1 MAELDK
7 SRDLTFDRG
16 WITAADGTPGLGIT
30 IPITAATPEWS
41 AAFHQL
47 ALEQQVDVRL
57 TRKRKRDELLLQV
70 WPGTSREELLRRLN
84 QTLDLINRASQLER
98 DQQRDLLS
106 ATSPLEEVA
115 LDWWQR
121 G

>member
-7 SRDLTFDRG
+7 SRDLTFNRSG
-16 WITAADGTPGLGIT
+16 MRAADGSPGLGIK

-47 ALEQQVDVRL
+47 AHEQQVDVHL
-57 TRKRKRDELLLQV
+57 TPKRDQLFLQV
-70 WPGTSREELLRRLN
+70 SPGTSREELLRRLN
-84 QTLDLINRASQLER
+84 QTLDLINQASQLER
-98 DQQRDLLS
+98 DQLG